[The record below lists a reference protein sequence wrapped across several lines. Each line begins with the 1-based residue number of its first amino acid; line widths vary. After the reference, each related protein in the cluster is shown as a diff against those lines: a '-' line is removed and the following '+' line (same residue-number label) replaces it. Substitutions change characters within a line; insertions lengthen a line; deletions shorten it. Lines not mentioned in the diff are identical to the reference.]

1 MKCLSIFL
9 ALTPLAQ
16 AYYLPGV
23 APRPYT
29 KGQPVAIWA
38 NELNSH
44 LTAFT
49 YEFYDFDFC
58 PTEELKD
65 ELNLGQKLFGDKL
78 EYTPYKAEFGVE
90 LECTELCTKTYSGD
104 NKDESKKL
112 LKIINAIK
120 NEYHQHWIIDN
131 LDVSFGFISADR
143 LDKDT
148 KTHFTHEFRLGFP
161 LGIPKAYFNHFNITI
176 LYHTP
181 ETFHFEDPDVK
192 LIVGAELSVDS
203 IQNCKDRTNLV
214 LKPPTKG
221 SSQTINY
228 SYEVHWVESDI
239 PWASR
244 WDSYLKVD
252 EAQVRWLSIANSLVI
267 VLFLSGMVA
276 MILLRTVY
284 RDIARYNRLPT
295 DADDQDDVDIEE
307 TGWKLVNGD
316 VFRTPRHPLLLS
328 TLVGSGVQVVGMVLI
343 LLLFSF
349 LHLLSPLRRGSI
361 MTGAIVWFVCLGAPA
376 GYTSARLYK
385 MFGGE
390 YWKMSTLCTSFLIPG
405 STFLLFLLNNII
417 LWAEKSRN
425 AVPFLAMLSVIS
437 LWFLISVPLTF
448 FGSYLAYK
456 KPKIES
462 PVRVNQIPR
471 QIPPLPFH
479 MRPIPSI
486 MIGGILPFGAIF
498 IELLFLLS
506 SLWGHRLYFLP
517 FFLFIVY
524 SILII
529 ICGEVSVL
537 LTYFQLSLED
547 YHWWWRSYLSSGAT
561 ALYLFLYCTFYFHS
575 SKGFNGFANAFLF
588 FSYSTMMCIIL
599 FVMTGMVGFRVLDVS
614 SSDSVRMYIQCS
626 ID

>member
-1 MKCLSIFL
+1 MKCVTFL
-9 ALTPLAQ
+9 AALAPLVQ

-29 KGQPVAIWA
+29 KGQPVAVWA
-38 NELNSH
+38 NEINSH
-44 LTAFT
+44 LTAFA

-58 PTEELKD
+58 PVEERND

-78 EYTPYKAEFGVE
+78 EYTPYKAEF
-90 LECTELCTKTYSGD
+90 LKDTKCTELCSREYTGG
-104 NKDESKKL
+104 NKNDEKAL
-112 LKIINAIK
+112 LKIMNAVQ
-120 NEYHQHWIIDN
+120 NEYHHHWVIDN
-131 LDVSFGFISADR
+131 LDVSLREYNGQPI
-143 LDKDT
+143 T
-148 KTHFTHEFRLGFP
+148 GEYRLGFP
-161 LGIPKAYFNHFNITI
+161 MGLKNMYFNHYSIVI
-176 LYHTP
+176 MYHKP
-181 ETFHFEDPDVK
+181 ETFHFEDPDAM
-192 LIVGAELSVDS
+192 LIVGATIGINS
-203 IQNCKDRTNLV
+203 IQSCNNKKRLFLEP
-214 LKPPTKG
+214 LKKG
-221 SSQTINY
+221 SKQTITY
-228 SYEVHWVESDI
+228 SYEVHYVQSDI
-239 PWASR
+239 RWASR

-295 DADDQDDVDIEE
+295 DVSEEDDMDIEE

-316 VFRTPRHPLLLS
+316 VFRTPRFPLLLS
-328 TLVGSGVQVVGMVLI
+328 TCVGSGVQVAGMVLI
-343 LLLFSF
+343 LLCFSF

-390 YWKMSTLCTSFLIPG
+390 YWKLSTLFTSFLIPG
-405 STFLLFLLNNII
+405 TIFSLFLINNII

-425 AVPFLAMLSVIS
+425 AVPFVAMLSVIS

-456 KPKIES
+456 KPKIEA
-462 PVRVNQIPR
+462 PLRVNQIPR

-479 MRPIPSI
+479 MRPLPSI
-486 MIGGILPFGAIF
+486 LIGGILPFGAIF

-506 SLWGHRLYFLP
+506 SLWNHKLYFLP

-529 ICGEVSVL
+529 ICGEVSIL

-561 ALYLFLYCTFYFHS
+561 AFYLMLYCIFYYYS
-575 SKGFNGFANAFLF
+575 SLSFQGFSNAFLY
-588 FSYSTMMCIIL
+588 FSYSLMMTIIL
-599 FVMTGMVGFRVLDVS
+599 FIMTGCVGMLS
-614 SSDSVRMYIQCS
+614 SLVFVRKIYS
-626 ID
+626 EVKFD